1 MRLFIFRHSKL
12 FSSWSMLDEPHIARE
27 NYTAAEV
34 AVLAESLS
42 EAYTVLEAD
51 GTWDVEEMKRISPT
65 VVSLDRPK
73 IVSRSVY

>member
-1 MRLFIFRHSKL
+1 MRLFIFRHNKR

-34 AVLAESLS
+34 AVLAESLCQ
-42 EAYTVLEAD
+42 AYALLEAD
-51 GTWDVEEMKRISPT
+51 GSWDVEEMKRISPQ
-65 VVSLDRPK
+65 VISLDRPK